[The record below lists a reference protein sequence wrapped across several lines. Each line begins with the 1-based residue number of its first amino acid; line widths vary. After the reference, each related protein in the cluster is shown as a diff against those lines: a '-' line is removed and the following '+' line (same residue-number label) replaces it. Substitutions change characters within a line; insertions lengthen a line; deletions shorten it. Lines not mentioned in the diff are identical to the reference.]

1 MEAWKKKSVQNI
13 KDMSKK
19 KGKKTP
25 KETTILAHKKTIGAF
40 NDKDKEYEEILAR
53 ARKMESEAIGSKL
66 NAREKVSSIAMI
78 RD

>member
-53 ARKMESEAIGSKL
+53 AERWRVRQSA
-66 NAREKVSSIAMI
+66 ASSMPVRRSALLQ
-78 RD
+78 